1 MKLSRFS
8 EKKNE
13 ARQKYQNI
21 LRRDPYK
28 LGQMCLDQKSG
39 FFRIVATCLDDFNT
53 ILIFPHHFLFF
64 QIISHYPDSFTTVW
78 MIKSSGKLH
87 RVLKLSGKQE
97 MIWKNLN
104 TFETVRKMENDLE
117 KSGQF
122 QNHLDN
128 WQSSRKT
135 FRSVMFAIQSSN
147 VSCSQNIQMLQGVQ
161 KTVPLIF
168 FTIGKPGFAQF
179 CSTTIITMC
188 KTRFGN
194 DSKWISKL
202 CETRF
207 SYGTPFHQ
215 ILIKPSH
222 QWRAYPHYR
231 LFSEKRTIFCK
242 WWSAYFCLHSK
253 SCKKYLSKSPE
264 LYVNYIW
271 MNIWIKCQLWLWHF
285 YDTFSWDLVS
295 SISFKAPHFLLLNI
309 ARIANAVQVTIWL

>member
-1 MKLSRFS
+1 M
-8 EKKNE
+8 
-13 ARQKYQNI
+13 I
-21 LRRDPYK
+21 
-28 LGQMCLDQKSG
+28 
-39 FFRIVATCLDDFNT
+39 ATCPDDFNT
-53 ILIFPHHFLFF
+53 ILIFPHHFLFSGRF
-64 QIISHYPDSFTTVW
+64 QNRSDFSRSFPIIQTVSQLSGWLNHLENSTEFWNCLENRKWSGKTWTLLKPSGKWKMIWRNLDSFKIIWT
-78 MIKSSGKLH
+78 IGNH
-87 RVLKLSGKQE
+87 PEKLSAA
-97 MIWKNLN
+97 WCLLYNP
-104 TFETVRKMENDLE
+104 
-117 KSGQF
+117 
-122 QNHLDN
+122 
-128 WQSSRKT
+128 
-135 FRSVMFAIQSSN
+135 VMFHAVKTSKCYR
-147 VSCSQNIQMLQGVQ
+147 VSKKQFLWYFLQLENLVSHNFVQ
-161 KTVPLIF
+161 QPSLLCAKHVSGMILNEFQT
-168 FTIGKPGFAQF
+168 
-179 CSTTIITMC
+179 
-188 KTRFGN
+188 
-194 DSKWISKL
+194 KL